1 MVTVDPQV
9 FYDGAKKL
17 TDIGSSIETATTKLV
32 QSLSGTGSMA
42 GSSAAASTWA
52 TSYNNR
58 AADAV
63 NGAHRLAQTLPY
75 LAGLIALAGY
85 NHAMANYNADINPN
99 KGRAPSKPATVPTPI
114 PLCWRGAPSAGG
126 PGNGLVSMA
135 ALMEKIHVHIPDGD
149 TDKFGT
155 ASKAWSDF
163 IGTEA
168 VAHAAYEISGVN
180 NTLGQ
185 IDSPE
190 IGDLMD
196 HLATARRS
204 AHKVYEGGE
213 QLATECDGHKQAL
226 DTLRKQINDVL
237 LALDEA
243 LAVNL
248 FVTIFADTITAGVGV
263 ILDGAALLKA
273 GRDIDVA
280 ATGITEAVNAAQIDE
295 KLTAAAGAEDKLANV
310 SNDLDQIDAL
320 EPEDIGDLAEQ
331 EAAEDTSA
339 ASGSNLQASKTYA
352 HQQQQMDHVFVPK
365 HKLDDLV
372 TSCGGQDAAMDQMID
387 SVQGVPNGIYGKAN
401 PLVRTINGQE
411 VTIRGA
417 MINGVFKISTAFI
430 P

>member
-9 FYDGAKKL
+9 YYDGAKKL
-17 TDIGSSIETATTKLV
+17 TDIGSSIDTATTKLV

-42 GSSAAASTWA
+42 GSSAAAGKWA
-52 TSYNNR
+52 TSYNRR

-63 NGAHRLAQTLPY
+63 DSARRLAQTLPY

-85 NHAMANYNADINPN
+85 NHAMANYNADINPH
-99 KGRAPSKPATVPTPI
+99 KGSAPTKPAAVPKPAA
-114 PLCWRGAPSAGG
+114 LCWVGPPSAGG

-149 TDKFGT
+149 TDKFGA

-196 HLATARRS
+196 HLGTARKS
-204 AHKVYEGGE
+204 AHKLYDGGD
-213 QLATECDGHKQAL
+213 QLGTECDGHKKAL
-226 DTLRKQINDVL
+226 DSLRKQINEVL
-237 LALDEA
+237 LALEEA
-243 LAVNL
+243 IAVNL
-248 FVTIFADTITAGVGV
+248 FVTVFADTITAGIGT
-263 ILDGAALLKA
+263 ILDGASLLKA
-273 GRDIDVA
+273 GRDLDVA

-295 KLTAAAGAEDKLANV
+295 KLTAAAEAEDKLANV
-310 SNDLDQIDAL
+310 SSDLDQIDAL
-320 EPEDIGDLAEQ
+320 DPEDIGDMAEQ
-331 EAAEDTSA
+331 EAAEDPTA
-339 ASGSNLQASKTYA
+339 ASGSDLQASKTYA

-365 HKLDDLV
+365 HKLDGLV
-372 TSCGGQDAAMDQMID
+372 TSCGGQDAAMDQMIE

-401 PLVRTINGQE
+401 PLVRTINGHE